1 MQSWLSRP
9 SCTDVPRWTCC
20 GSPARCVGCTDARLR
35 HRPTLRAPPV
45 TTGRRACCL
54 PGSLMTRRTP
64 AVPRGRRAFCPGA
77 SLMPRPPPLPPP
89 PAPPPPPPP
98 PRPPGAAARAPAL
111 GGPPR
116 HWIQLVEF
124 RPESRWAQLL
134 PTADAADVL

>member
-1 MQSWLSRP
+1 MHSWLSRP
-9 SCTDVPRWTCC
+9 SCTDVPRWTCF

-54 PGSLMTRRTP
+54 PGSLITRSTLLPPSPHSPSP
-64 AVPRGRRAFCPGA
+64 A
-77 SLMPRPPPLPPP
+77 PP

-98 PRPPGAAARAPAL
+98 PRPPAPAGLPAPL

-124 RPESRWAQLL
+124 RPESRW
-134 PTADAADVL
+134 